1 MKVACQPEQSTKFRR
16 KKAKRVGDEKVFLRS
31 VGADFVQGLPCFTA
45 CYAVLQPEMLE
56 ADTLTVLSSN
66 QYVLIIVCC
75 LRASGYEEVCAGKP

>member
-1 MKVACQPEQSTKFRR
+1 
-16 KKAKRVGDEKVFLRS
+16 VFLRS

-75 LRASGYEEVCAGKP
+75 LRASGYEKVCAGKCLKSQSINRWGQAQGRDEVHC